1 MGTDDVHNAI
11 TQMQNLDHL
20 DALRETD
27 ALLMADALGNEL
39 PEMNGDRSA
48 EEVSG
53 WDGQPLGLDEIAAT
67 NLNGFQVTDRPI
79 QTEHDAELAGLEAEI
94 AQLHAHNQ
102 QLRELADP
110 SYQARVAQE
119 RELQIADMCAN
130 PERVI
135 DEMARLRHQAQNGTW
150 EALGTN
156 LASAHRQH
164 GRDFERAY
172 AAMTALDA
180 RNPVDQALVRTMMS
194 QPDPGRALMEWHGRS
209 TRAHATGGRS
219 GPPFARNLRRDDPG
233 DDTGGRGPE
242 DQNDWG
248 TTSSLGDG
256 NADVEQALMRDA
268 WR

>member
-1 MGTDDVHNAI
+1 MGNDDVHNAI

-20 DALRETD
+20 DALAETD
-27 ALLMADALGNEL
+27 SLLMADALGDEP

-67 NLNGFQVTDRPI
+67 NLSGFQVTDRPL
-79 QTEHDAELAGLEAEI
+79 QTQHDVELSTLEQEI
-94 AQLHAHNQ
+94 AQLHAYNQ

-110 SYQARVAQE
+110 QYQARMHAE
-119 RELQIADMCAN
+119 RELQIADMYAN

-194 QPDPGRALMEWHGRS
+194 QPDPGRALMEWHGRT

-233 DDTGGRGPE
+233 DDTGGRGLE
-242 DQNDWG
+242 AMSGWG
-248 TTSSLGDG
+248 DTNNLGDG
-256 NADVEQALMRDA
+256 NAEVEQAWMDAA